1 MSLAPPTDKQ
11 GGVPG
16 VDRRHRFSDFYHE
29 RTNFQFIAHAKR
41 WLILS
46 TVLILV
52 SITAL
57 VFRGLNLSIEF
68 EGGTSWQV
76 TMADGKDA
84 SVEEVRDILDEL
96 GFEDAKVSTL
106 SGSSGESVRVQAEV
120 VRDPIRTLSLAL
132 AATAGLEEADIL
144 FERSDDDGSGTFTFQ
159 RAEGS
164 EVTAEELESA
174 LIDAGATDPEVAV
187 DGQNV
192 TITLEELPSSPLSD
206 VAQALADYAGVDVS
220 EVSISTVGPTWG
232 ETITRKAI
240 QALIIFFLVL
250 AVYLTFRFEWK
261 MAVSSIIAVIHD
273 IIVSVGVYALFQF
286 EVSPATVTAFL
297 TILGFSLYDTVV
309 VFDKIGEN
317 QKTLTAT
324 GRMTYPDMVNRSLNS
339 VLMRSVSTT
348 IVALLPV
355 LSLLIVGA
363 WIMGATSLESFAL
376 ALAVGLGIGAY
387 SSIFVAA
394 PILAHWK
401 AREPQY
407 RALEDRKRRSS
418 MAAASVSTGVP
429 VADNGEPQEV
439 VVPEGVAGPP
449 AVGRTVA
456 PRPRQPRGRKR
467 R

>member
-1 MSLAPPTDKQ
+1 MSLATPTDAK
-11 GGVPG
+11 GDVPG

-29 RTNFQFIAHAKR
+29 RTNFQFIAHSKR

-46 TVLILV
+46 GTLLLISV
-52 SITAL
+52 TAL
-57 VFRGLNLSIEF
+57 AFRGLNLSIEF
-68 EGGTSWQV
+68 EGGTAWQV
-76 TMADGKDA
+76 TVADDVDA
-84 SVEEVRDILDEL
+84 SVSEVRDVLDPL

-106 SGSSGESVRVQAEV
+106 SGSSGESVRVQAEI
-120 VRDPIRTLSLAL
+120 VRDPVRTIALAL
-132 AATAGLEEADIL
+132 AAQAALDEADIL
-144 FERSDDDGSGTFTFQ
+144 FERNEEGGGSFTYTLPEDSD
-159 RAEGS
+159 
-164 EVTAEELESA
+164 VTAEEIEAELT
-174 LIDAGATDPEVAV
+174 DAGATDPEVTLE
-187 DGQNV
+187 GQNV
-192 TITLEELPSSPLSD
+192 TITLPELPSSPLTD

-232 ETITRKAI
+232 ETVTRKAI
-240 QALIIFFLVL
+240 QALVIFFAVL
-250 AVYLTFRFEWK
+250 AVYLTVRFEWK
-261 MAVSSIIAVIHD
+261 MAASSILAVIHD
-273 IIVSVGVYALFQF
+273 IIVSVGVYAVLQF

-324 GRMTYPDMVNRSLNS
+324 GRMTYPEMVNRSLNA
-339 VLMRSVSTT
+339 VLMRSLSTT

-355 LSLLIVGA
+355 VSLLVVGS

-394 PILAHWK
+394 PILAAWK

-407 RALEDRKRRSS
+407 RALEDRRRRSS
-418 MAAASVSTGVP
+418 LAAASVSTGVP
-429 VADNGEPQEV
+429 VIEDNGEPQPV
-439 VVPEGVAGPP
+439 AVPEGVAGPP